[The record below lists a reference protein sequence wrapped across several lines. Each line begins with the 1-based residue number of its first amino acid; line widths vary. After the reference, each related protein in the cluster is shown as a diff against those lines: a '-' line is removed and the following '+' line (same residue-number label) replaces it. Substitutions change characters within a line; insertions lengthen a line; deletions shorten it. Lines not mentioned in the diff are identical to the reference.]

1 MPGSDAQRPLQR
13 LLLRTI
19 LWYIAAAAIWW
30 VIGAYADTSWGVL
43 MGDAVVPVHTG
54 AGKPDPAAAPPPAPA
69 STLPTMIAMFAA
81 FVTALPV
88 TWIYTHTRGKKGY
101 QQSVV
106 QTLLILPVIV
116 SGIVVLV
123 KHSLSLAFA
132 LGGIVAAV
140 RFRTALDDSKDAA
153 NVLVVTGIGLAAA
166 VEPPAAF
173 AISVCYNLLM
183 LGLWQT
189 DFGRAP
195 NLEGKQAELKLE
207 RALQNA
213 NRTGTFIA
221 KLDDQLLADMAP
233 EQLEALADRAWRR
246 RKRNAPEAQAD
257 ERPEYSYMMRLRC
270 RDADAAKTACE
281 PHFDRLF
288 TRWKYMGRVK
298 EGDGIRVLEYGVTLA
313 DDVTPGVV
321 NDKLKSLPAA
331 AITSV
336 ELRR

>member
-1 MPGSDAQRPLQR
+1 MPGPDAQRPLQR
-13 LLLRTI
+13 LLFRTI
-19 LWYIAAAAIWW
+19 LWYLGAAGVWW
-30 VIGAYADTSWGVL
+30 VVGRYADTSWGVL
-43 MGDAVVPVHTG
+43 MGDAVVPVLTG
-54 AGKPDPAAAPPPAPA
+54 RRPDGDIAPPPASG

-173 AISVCYNLLM
+173 AISVCYNLLI
-183 LGLWQT
+183 LALWQT

-195 NLEGKQAELKLE
+195 NLEGKQAEQRLE
-207 RALQNA
+207 KALQNA
-213 NRTGTFIA
+213 NRTGTFVA
-221 KLDDQLLADMAP
+221 RLDDQLLADMAP
-233 EQLEALADRAWRR
+233 DQLEALADRAWRR
-246 RKRNAPEAQAD
+246 RKRNAPEAGAED
-257 ERPEYSYMMRLRC
+257 RPEFSHMLRVRS
-270 RDADAAKTACE
+270 RDADAARGACE
-281 PHFDRLF
+281 LHFDRLF
-288 TRWKYMGRVK
+288 VRWKYMGRVK
-298 EGDGIRVLEYGVTLA
+298 EGDGVRVLEYGVTLA
-313 DDVTPGVV
+313 EDVTPGVV
-321 NDKLKSLPAA
+321 SDRLTSLPAA
-331 AITSV
+331 AVTAV